1 VIKPDL
7 VTPVKSSGKSTST
20 RLNLEPRFAQGQSI
34 EAIQQATGLAASTI
48 SQYLSEYV
56 RDHPNTDVTPWVRFG
71 VIERVQSVINLSED
85 GRLKPIYEALN
96 AEVPYDQIRLAMSAI
111 VVREDVSALD

>member
-1 VIKPDL
+1 
-7 VTPVKSSGKSTST
+7 
-20 RLNLEPRFAQGQSI
+20 
-34 EAIQQATGLAASTI
+34 
-48 SQYLSEYV
+48 
-56 RDHPNTDVTPWVRFG
+56 VRFG